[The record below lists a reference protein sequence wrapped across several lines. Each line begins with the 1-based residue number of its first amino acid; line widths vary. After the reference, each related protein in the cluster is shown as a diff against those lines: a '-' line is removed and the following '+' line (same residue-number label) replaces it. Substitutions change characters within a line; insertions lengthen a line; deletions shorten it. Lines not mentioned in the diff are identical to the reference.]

1 MKNLLLAALFLFQ
14 GGVLS
19 AQYCC
24 VNDSV
29 IREIRFPLTE
39 NDTETVFYYFNEE
52 WICGAMP
59 DMIEP
64 DSILKIEIKND
75 EYDNRAVFITV
86 SPETISQ
93 LKSKVDETYRNVL
106 VNYDPQCEFPGGNG
120 KVKEWI
126 EANIRIPEGYKGT
139 ERVIVNFK
147 VQPDGSVTDSRIF
160 RPSKNE
166 AANAEA
172 LRLVNALPKFRVKY
186 FTPKKAPLRYAM
198 PIIFKESGTVYIR

>member
-1 MKNLLLAALFLFQ
+1 MKNLLLAVLLLFQ
-14 GGVLS
+14 VGVLS
-19 AQYCC
+19 AQHCC

-29 IREIRFPLTE
+29 IREIQFPLTE
-39 NDTETVFYYFNEE
+39 RDTETVFYYFNEE
-52 WICGAMP
+52 WICGAVP

-86 SPETISQ
+86 SLETLSQ
-93 LKSKVDETYRNVL
+93 LKSKVDETYRNL
-106 VNYDPQCEFPGGNG
+106 FVNYDPQCEFPGGNG
-120 KVKEWI
+120 KLKEWI
-126 EANIRIPEGYKGT
+126 EANIRVPEGYKGT
-139 ERVIVNFK
+139 ERVVAQFK
-147 VQPDGSVTDSRIF
+147 VQPDGSVTDAKIL

-186 FTPKKAPLRYAM
+186 FTPKKAPLCYAM
-198 PIIFKESGTVYIR
+198 PIVFKEPGLIYIR

>member
-29 IREIRFPLTE
+29 IREIQFPLTE
-39 NDTETVFYYFNEE
+39 SDTEPVFYYFNEE

-59 DMIEP
+59 DMIET

-93 LKSKVDETYRNVL
+93 LKSKVDETYRNVF

-120 KVKEWI
+120 KLKEWI
-126 EANIRIPEGYKGT
+126 EANIRVPEGYKGR
-139 ERVIVNFK
+139 ERVMVGFK
-147 VQPDGSVTDSRIF
+147 VQPDGSVTDSKIL

-186 FTPKKAPLRYAM
+186 CTPKKAPLSSVM
-198 PIIFKESGTVYIR
+198 TIVFKEPGLIYIR

>member
-14 GGVLS
+14 ASVLS

-29 IREIRFPLTE
+29 IREIQFPLTE
-39 NDTETVFYYFNEE
+39 SDTETVFYYFNEE

-59 DMIEP
+59 DMIET

-93 LKSKVDETYRNVL
+93 LKSKVDETYRNVF

-120 KVKEWI
+120 KLKEWI
-126 EANIRIPEGYKGT
+126 EANIRVPEGYKGR
-139 ERVIVNFK
+139 ERVMVGFK
-147 VQPDGSVTDSRIF
+147 VQPDGSVTDSKIL

-186 FTPKKAPLRYAM
+186 CTPKKAPLSSVM
-198 PIIFKESGTVYIR
+198 TIVFKEPGLIYIR

>member
-14 GGVLS
+14 ASVLCS
-19 AQYCC
+19 QHCC

-29 IREIRFPLTE
+29 IREIQFPLTE

-52 WICGAMP
+52 WIGGAMP

-93 LKSKVDETYRNVL
+93 LKSKVDETYKNL
-106 VNYDPQCEFPGGNG
+106 FVNYDPQCEFPGGNG
-120 KVKEWI
+120 KLKEWI
-126 EANIRIPEGYKGT
+126 EANIRVPEGYKGS
-139 ERVIVNFK
+139 ERVIVQFK
-147 VQPDGSVTDSRIF
+147 VQPDGSVTDSKIF

-172 LRLVNALPKFRVKY
+172 LRLVNALPKFRVRY
-186 FTPKKAPLRYAM
+186 FTPKKAPLSYVMSIA
-198 PIIFKESGTVYIR
+198 FKESGLIYIK

>member
-1 MKNLLLAALFLFQ
+1 MKNLLLAVLFLFQ
-14 GGVLS
+14 AGVLFS
-19 AQYCC
+19 QHCC

-29 IREIRFPLTE
+29 IRKIQFPLTE
-39 NDTETVFYYFNEE
+39 SDTETVFYYFNEE

-59 DMIEP
+59 DMIET

-93 LKSKVDETYRNVL
+93 LKSKVDETYRNL
-106 VNYDPQCEFPGGNG
+106 FVNYDPQCEFPGGNG
-120 KVKEWI
+120 KLKEWI
-126 EANIRIPEGYKGT
+126 EANIRVPEGYKGS
-139 ERVIVNFK
+139 ERVIVMFK
-147 VQPDGSVTDSRIF
+147 IQPDGSVTDSKIF

-172 LRLVNALPKFRVKY
+172 LRLVNALPKFRVRY
-186 FTPKKAPLRYAM
+186 FTPKKAPLSYVM
-198 PIIFKESGTVYIR
+198 PIAFKEPGLIYIK